1 MYLEVVDGMT
11 NLNRDDHKHIAIAH
25 YQRIVGRADSD
36 DLAPIKNCFNIGDD
50 KPLRDAV
57 NKIKRDI
64 ISKVGSEEWAEPY
77 LIRGKNGQ
85 NKRIAISRD
94 FVSYTDVDF
103 T

>member
-1 MYLEVVDGMT
+1 MYLEVVDGIT
-11 NLNRDDHKHIAIAH
+11 NLNRDNHKHIAIAH
-25 YQRIVGRADSD
+25 YQRIMGRVDSD
-36 DLAPIKNCFNIGDD
+36 DLGPIENCFIISDD

-64 ISKVGSEEWAEPY
+64 ISKVGSEEWAKPY
-77 LIRGKNGQ
+77 LIRGENGQ

-94 FVSYTDVDF
+94 MVSYADVDF